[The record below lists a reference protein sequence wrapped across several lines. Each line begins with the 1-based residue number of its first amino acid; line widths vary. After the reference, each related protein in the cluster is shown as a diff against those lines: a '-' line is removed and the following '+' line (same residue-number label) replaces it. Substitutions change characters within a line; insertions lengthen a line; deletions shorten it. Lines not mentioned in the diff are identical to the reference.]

1 MSNESSNTV
10 IYCVKFHNWLLFGN
24 YGIAYYFIL
33 FSRYVYQNKQ
43 LLTIKGYEIEVL
55 FESHLN

>member
-33 FSRYVYQNKQ
+33 FLLGYQKGNSNFF
-43 LLTIKGYEIEVL
+43 IKIYL
-55 FESHLN
+55 CA